1 MQLQTQRYAVTSA
14 AQHLQN
20 SMSHQSHLSHESAGV
35 GQRLAPYDVFWMVP
49 RFVVVSLFT
58 DKSWKDSERTPTQP
72 ASILQSQLSDRGGTL
87 RTLTTFYPSPE
98 ANSKKYS
105 EGVLQNPCFLSCR
118 QFGRYKSKVLRAA
131 WLHRWSVRMMHS
143 ASG

>member
-58 DKSWKDSERTPTQP
+58 EV
-72 ASILQSQLSDRGGTL
+72 LEGLGGGHQ
-87 RTLTTFYPSPE
+87 PSPLPSFK
-98 ANSKKYS
+98 ASS
-105 EGVLQNPCFLSCR
+105 VTVVVL
-118 QFGRYKSKVLRAA
+118 
-131 WLHRWSVRMMHS
+131 
-143 ASG
+143 